1 MNLKNKKPNL
11 PEILRSKYEKFNLC
25 FVDAYTGKNYEERD
39 EYRQIMKSVKELR
52 LDPQNDKPETNALIA
67 YMLLKSSRLRAIIN
81 NVAKVADL
89 KNQNR
94 LLWDK
99 ALIKDGL
106 EYLDKSAGGNNV
118 SEYHLKAGICACH
131 SLAKD
136 YKSTDWKT
144 ILSLY
149 DQYLEINDS
158 FEIALERAHI
168 ISELRG
174 PNAGIDA
181 LLTID
186 PKNNLDQSK
195 VLNANLAEL
204 YIKQNEYN
212 QAIES
217 LSKSHG
223 FSQTEKE
230 KNLYLNK
237 IEFCR
242 QRLLLSKKYEDVLS
256 F

>member
-1 MNLKNKKPNL
+1 MNLNSKESNL
-11 PEILRSKYEKFNLC
+11 SAILRAKYEKFNLC

-39 EYRQIMKSVKELR
+39 EYRQIMKSVKELS
-52 LDPQNDKPETNALIA
+52 LNPKNNKPETNALIA
-67 YMLLKSSRLRAIIN
+67 YMLFKSSRLRAIIN

-106 EYLDKSAGGNNV
+106 EYLNKSADGNNV
-118 SEYHLKAGICACH
+118 SEYHLRAGICACH
-131 SLAKD
+131 ALAKD

-149 DQYLEINDS
+149 DQYLEIHDS
-158 FEIALERAHI
+158 FEIKVERAHI
-168 ISELRG
+168 ILEFKD
-174 PNAGIDA
+174 PQAAIEA
-181 LLTID
+181 LLKID
-186 PKNNLDQSK
+186 PKDNLDKSK
-195 VLNANLAEL
+195 ILNANLAEL
-204 YIKQNEYN
+204 YIKLNEFN
-212 QAIES
+212 HAIDR
-217 LSKSHG
+217 LSKSHK

-230 KNLYLNK
+230 KTLYLNK
-237 IEFCR
+237 IEFCK
-242 QRLLLSKKYEDVLS
+242 QRLLLSKKYEEVLS

>member
-1 MNLKNKKPNL
+1 LSHKNSKL
-11 PEILRSKYEKFNLC
+11 SQILRSKYEKFNLC
-25 FVDAYTGKNYEERD
+25 FVDAYTGKNYEQRD
-39 EYRQIMKSVKELR
+39 EYRQIMKSVKELS
-52 LDPQNDKPETNALIA
+52 LDPENNKPETNALIA

-81 NVAKVADL
+81 NIAKVPDL

-99 ALIKDGL
+99 SLINDGL
-106 EYLDKSAGGNNV
+106 EYLNKSAGGNNV
-118 SEYHLKAGICACH
+118 SEYHLRAGICACH
-131 SLAKD
+131 ALAKN
-136 YKSTDWKT
+136 YQSTDWKT

-158 FEIALERAHI
+158 FIISLERAQI
-168 ISELRG
+168 LSEFKG
-174 PNAGIDA
+174 PEAGIGA
-181 LLTID
+181 LLKID
-186 PKNNLDQSK
+186 TKDNLDRSK
-195 VLNANLAEL
+195 LLNANLAEL

-230 KNLYLNK
+230 KTLYLNK

-242 QRLLLSKKYEDVLS
+242 QRLLLSKKYEEVLS